1 MKNTNKCPK
10 CGSDD
15 IIRVNGSSRGY
26 GAGNNIMIGMTIFSA
41 VKVNRYICCNC
52 GFCEEW
58 IDKEDISKIKKS
70 NNPKG

>member
-1 MKNTNKCPK
+1 MKNNKQCPK
-10 CGSDD
+10 CNSTD

-26 GAGNNIMIGMTIFSA
+26 GAGNNIMIGTTIFSA

-58 IDKEDISKIKKS
+58 IDTEDISKIKKCK
-70 NNPKG
+70 NPRG

>member
-1 MKNTNKCPK
+1 MRNTNKCPK

-58 IDKEDISKIKKS
+58 IDKDDISKIKKS